1 MSFFFFFTKHDAMT
15 ISSRTKAATMFDAG
29 ILKAGTRYH
38 QLVTL
43 VAFDVFDR
51 MTFMSTSP
59 LVSPPAK
66 PTPFLPSDACMCR
79 QPSCCAC
86 SL

>member
-1 MSFFFFFTKHDAMT
+1 LA
-15 ISSRTKAATMFDAG
+15 
-29 ILKAGTRYH
+29 
-38 QLVTL
+38 
-43 VAFDVFDR
+43 AFDVFDR

-66 PTPFLPSDACMCR
+66 PTPLLPSDACLCR